1 MYLHKGMCIE
11 YYRVIKFTF
20 HYYKHTLH
28 KHSSTTIIKT
38 IKSITPYLNTIMK
51 ILYIYI
57 LKSIS
62 AIFRFIVNYSNV
74 IITYTNKKV
83 ELSDKGYLSLVRSV
97 YQPKGRYIELT
108 YSNNYLLEQY
118 KVLKELHKSL
128 FSNDEFLKFG
138 YQKVIIVM
146 AVVGK
151 QTFSFHHNILI
162 NNNTTFKQYYNQIKD
177 HINDLHDDGYE
188 INKVNYFKVLVW
200 NVDHLANKNIKI
212 TKDATNAVTSL
223 STTVGQIK
231 LEKCH

>member
-1 MYLHKGMCIE
+1 
-11 YYRVIKFTF
+11 
-20 HYYKHTLH
+20 
-28 KHSSTTIIKT
+28 
-38 IKSITPYLNTIMK
+38 MK
-51 ILYIYI
+51 ILSMLYILV
-57 LKSIS
+57 LKSILGM
-62 AIFRFIVNYSNV
+62 FRFINKYINI

-151 QTFSFHHNILI
+151 QTFSHACFIIIYLLIIILHLNSI
-162 NNNTTFKQYYNQIKD
+162 ITRLKIISTIYTMMVMKLIK
-177 HINDLHDDGYE
+177 
-188 INKVNYFKVLVW
+188 W
-200 NVDHLANKNIKI
+200 I
-212 TKDATNAVTSL
+212 TLKY
-223 STTVGQIK
+223 
-231 LEKCH
+231 

>member
-1 MYLHKGMCIE
+1 MCIE

-28 KHSSTTIIKT
+28 KHSSITIIKT

-151 QTFSFHHNILI
+151 QTFSHACFIIIYLLIIILHLNSI
-162 NNNTTFKQYYNQIKD
+162 ITRLKIISTIYTMMVMKLIK
-177 HINDLHDDGYE
+177 
-188 INKVNYFKVLVW
+188 
-200 NVDHLANKNIKI
+200 
-212 TKDATNAVTSL
+212 
-223 STTVGQIK
+223 
-231 LEKCH
+231 

>member
-1 MYLHKGMCIE
+1 
-11 YYRVIKFTF
+11 
-20 HYYKHTLH
+20 
-28 KHSSTTIIKT
+28 
-38 IKSITPYLNTIMK
+38 MK
-51 ILYIYI
+51 ILSMLYILV
-57 LKSIS
+57 LKSILGM
-62 AIFRFIVNYSNV
+62 FRFINKYINI

-151 QTFSFHHNILI
+151 QTFSHACFIIIYLLIITLHLNNIITRLKTISTIYTMMVMKLI
-162 NNNTTFKQYYNQIKD
+162 K
-177 HINDLHDDGYE
+177 
-188 INKVNYFKVLVW
+188 W
-200 NVDHLANKNIKI
+200 I
-212 TKDATNAVTSL
+212 TLKY
-223 STTVGQIK
+223 
-231 LEKCH
+231 

>member
-1 MYLHKGMCIE
+1 M
-11 YYRVIKFTF
+11 
-20 HYYKHTLH
+20 
-28 KHSSTTIIKT
+28 
-38 IKSITPYLNTIMK
+38 
-51 ILYIYI
+51 LYILV
-57 LKSIS
+57 LKSILAVS
-62 AIFRFIVNYSNV
+62 RFIVKHINI

-200 NVDHLANKNIKI
+200 NVDHLANKK
-212 TKDATNAVTSL
+212 KRL
-223 STTVGQIK
+223 K
-231 LEKCH
+231 LLKMLLVA

>member
-1 MYLHKGMCIE
+1 MRILSM
-11 YYRVIKFTF
+11 
-20 HYYKHTLH
+20 
-28 KHSSTTIIKT
+28 
-38 IKSITPYLNTIMK
+38 
-51 ILYIYI
+51 LYILV
-57 LKSIS
+57 LKSILAVS
-62 AIFRFIVNYSNV
+62 RFIVKYINI

-151 QTFSFHHNILI
+151 QTFSHACFIIIYLLIIILHLNSI
-162 NNNTTFKQYYNQIKD
+162 ITRLKIISTIYTMMVMKLIK
-177 HINDLHDDGYE
+177 
-188 INKVNYFKVLVW
+188 
-200 NVDHLANKNIKI
+200 
-212 TKDATNAVTSL
+212 
-223 STTVGQIK
+223 
-231 LEKCH
+231 

>member
-57 LKSIS
+57 LKSILGM
-62 AIFRFIVNYSNV
+62 FRFINKYINI

-128 FSNDEFLKFG
+128 FSRFA
-138 YQKVIIVM
+138 QR
-146 AVVGK
+146 
-151 QTFSFHHNILI
+151 
-162 NNNTTFKQYYNQIKD
+162 
-177 HINDLHDDGYE
+177 
-188 INKVNYFKVLVW
+188 
-200 NVDHLANKNIKI
+200 
-212 TKDATNAVTSL
+212 
-223 STTVGQIK
+223 
-231 LEKCH
+231 

>member
-1 MYLHKGMCIE
+1 
-11 YYRVIKFTF
+11 
-20 HYYKHTLH
+20 
-28 KHSSTTIIKT
+28 
-38 IKSITPYLNTIMK
+38 MK
-51 ILYIYI
+51 ILSMLYILV
-57 LKSIS
+57 LKSILAVS
-62 AIFRFIVNYSNV
+62 RFIVKYINI

-151 QTFSFHHNILI
+151 QTFSHACFIIIYLLIITLHLNNIITRLKTISTIYTMMVMKLI
-162 NNNTTFKQYYNQIKD
+162 K
-177 HINDLHDDGYE
+177 
-188 INKVNYFKVLVW
+188 W
-200 NVDHLANKNIKI
+200 I
-212 TKDATNAVTSL
+212 TLKY
-223 STTVGQIK
+223 
-231 LEKCH
+231 